1 MPPIDPLIAG
11 LVLGAYI
18 LLQIGIGVWFG
29 RNVRTDE
36 DYFLAGRRLG
46 LWPIAL
52 SVFATWFG
60 AETLVGSTAAIASE
74 GLSGARA
81 EPFGYALCLLA
92 MAFLVAGQ
100 FRARG
105 YVTLADFFR
114 DRFDPHTER
123 VAALV
128 TVVVSVIWA
137 AAQLLALA
145 SILHVALGWPQSVT
159 LIVATLVV
167 IVYTSFSG
175 LMGDV
180 VTDMVQSVVLI
191 GGVLLVF
198 TALAQNAGGIEPMLA
213 RIEPAQLAFVGPGES
228 WLARIDAWAIP
239 VLGSLITQEAI
250 SRFLAAKSP
259 KLARHATLA
268 AAALYLGL
276 GSIPVLIG
284 LSGAHLPGAADAGDA
299 FLPRLAA
306 EVLPPVLFL
315 VFSAALLSAILST
328 VDSNLLSVS
337 SMLTVNVMGDLHA
350 RASERLKLQIAR
362 ATTIGAGLVALAIA
376 LSGQTI
382 YELIAL
388 TSVFGQAGIL
398 VAVMFGMFSR
408 FGGRRAAAAALWT
421 CIVVNLATLV
431 AWPIAAEMGAG
442 ATFGDAVVLLAA
454 GEAVSI
460 DGAFLISTV
469 TSIAAYVAAA
479 LLEPRAPAQSAD
491 PAR

>member
-1 MPPIDPLIAG
+1 MPPIDPVVAG
-11 LVLGAYI
+11 LVLGLYVA
-18 LLQIGIGVWFG
+18 LQIGIGLWFA
-29 RNVRTDE
+29 RNVRTE
-36 DYFLAGRRLG
+36 TDYFLAGRRLG

-60 AETLVGSTAAIASE
+60 AETLMGSTAAIASE

-92 MAFLVAGQ
+92 MSFLVAGQ

-123 VAALV
+123 VAAIV
-128 TVVVSVIWA
+128 TVIVSVIWA

-145 SILHVALGWPQSVT
+145 AILHVALGWPQAWT

-175 LMGDV
+175 MLGDV

-191 GGVLLVF
+191 AGVALLF
-198 TALAQNAGGIEPMLA
+198 AALTHNAGGLGPMLA
-213 RIEPAQLAFVGPGES
+213 RIEPAQLSFVAPGES

-250 SRFLAAKSP
+250 SRFLAARSP
-259 KLARHATLA
+259 KLAQRATLM

-276 GSIPVLIG
+276 GMIPVLIG

-306 EVLPPVLFL
+306 EVLPPALFL

-337 SMLTVNVMGDLHA
+337 SMLTINVLGDLHA
-350 RASERLKLQIAR
+350 RASEARRLLIAR
-362 ATTIGAGLVALAIA
+362 ATTIGAGVVALAIA

-398 VAVMFGMFSR
+398 VAVMFGMFGR
-408 FGGRRAAAAALWT
+408 FGGRLAAAAALWV
-421 CIVVNLATLV
+421 CIVVNVATLAV
-431 AWPIAAEMGAG
+431 WPIIAEMQLG
-442 ATFGDAVVLLAA
+442 ATLPDAMALLAA
-454 GEAVSI
+454 GDATSVE
-460 DGAFLISTV
+460 GAFLISTAA
-469 TSIAAYVAAA
+469 SILAYVAAA
-479 LLEPRAPAQSAD
+479 AWEARRAPA
-491 PAR
+491 